1 MAAAERLGDPA
12 VARRVLHLRLLALQ
26 GQDFIEQRAETAR
39 RLLAEPDLSSQLR
52 VIAQLYLF
60 DHLVEC
66 GRVPAARVLLA
77 EIDALLR
84 DLHNPTLAMQAAVAH
99 VGLDLL
105 QGVPDPARHFEP
117 VRATLSF
124 ADLAYFEASLLAV
137 RAETL
142 IQQDRLG
149 EEAAWIEEMSR
160 RTGLAGFAYA
170 LAYALAD
177 LGERE
182 RARRLLVETP
192 LPPRDYHWAMAAM
205 CRLHAAIRLGEL
217 DVVRE
222 VYDAFRPFAG
232 LLHVNGTCSTVDGA
246 YDGHLGEALLAL
258 GDHERAR
265 AHLEEAVRLL
275 EQAGAGYWLARAR
288 QALGKCT

>member
-1 MAAAERLGDPA
+1 
-12 VARRVLHLRLLALQ
+12 
-26 GQDFIEQRAETAR
+26 
-39 RLLAEPDLSSQLR
+39 
-52 VIAQLYLF
+52 
-60 DHLVEC
+60 
-66 GRVPAARVLLA
+66 
-77 EIDALLR
+77 
-84 DLHNPTLAMQAAVAH
+84 
-99 VGLDLL
+99 
-105 QGVPDPARHFEP
+105 
-117 VRATLSF
+117 
-124 ADLAYFEASLLAV
+124 
-137 RAETL
+137 
-142 IQQDRLG
+142 
-149 EEAAWIEEMSR
+149 
-160 RTGLAGFAYA
+160 
-170 LAYALAD
+170 
-177 LGERE
+177 
-182 RARRLLVETP
+182 
-192 LPPRDYHWAMAAM
+192 MAAM